1 MRTGA
6 MNRYVAGSAGTHYL
20 HPGTCVFVLD
30 QRATIE
36 ASPECLPSPA
46 ERYLFVIP
54 IDEDW
59 GMFVPSDSID
69 F

>member
-1 MRTGA
+1 MRTGV
-6 MNRYVAGSAGTHYL
+6 MNRRVVSADQLTIDAHFG
-20 HPGTCVFVLD
+20 VFVLD
-30 QRATIE
+30 QRETIE

-54 IDEDW
+54 IEEDW
-59 GMFVPSDSID
+59 GMFVPSDAID